1 MLGGKNILLGIT
13 GGIAAYKTTFLV
25 RLLIKAGANV
35 KVVLTESASSFVSPL
50 TLATLSKNAVLSS
63 FVDEENGSVSWNN
76 HVELGLWADI
86 VLIAPATANTLSKM
100 ANGTCDNLLMATYLS
115 AKCPVYFAPAMDL
128 DMYKHPSTT
137 ATFKKL
143 LSFGNIMI
151 PATSGELAS
160 GLIGEGRMAEPEDI
174 VDFLN
179 NHLAKGVP
187 FNGKQVLITAGP
199 TYEAIDPV
207 RFIGN
212 HSSGLMGYEL
222 AKNAA
227 NLGAKVFLVSGPSHL
242 TVQHSQIE
250 LIKVTSADEM
260 YKATVAL
267 YPDMDIVICAAAV
280 ADYRPKLVADQ
291 KIKKTSDEFTI
302 TLVKNKDILFSLGEM
317 KKEQYLVGFALET
330 ENEVDNAIGKLKR
343 KNLDAI
349 VLNSLNDSGAGFG
362 KLTNKISFIDKN
374 LDIKTFELKT
384 KAEVALDIL
393 NEIKNRIHA

>member
-35 KVVLTESASSFVSPL
+35 KVVLTESASSFVTPL

-63 FVDEENGSVSWNN
+63 FVDEEDGTVSWNN
-76 HVELGLWADI
+76 HVELGLWADMF
-86 VLIAPATANTLSKM
+86 LIAPATANTLSKM

-174 VDFLN
+174 VDFLKD
-179 NHLAKGVP
+179 HLGKGLP
-187 FNGKQVLITAGP
+187 LSGKKVLITAGP

-227 NLGAKVFLVSGPSHL
+227 KLGAKVYLVSGPSHL
-242 TVQHSQIE
+242 TVQHSHIE
-250 LIKVTSADEM
+250 VVKVTSADEM
-260 YKATVAL
+260 YKATVSL

-291 KIKKTSDEFTI
+291 KIKKTSEEFTI

-317 KKEQYLVGFALET
+317 KKEQFLVGFALET
-330 ENEVDNAIGKLKR
+330 ENEVENAIGKLKR